1 MMLLHKSVDLFHKPL
16 SEMTNQEI
24 NALLMLNNDA
34 AFDLQAELNL
44 LRARDEALRREIDK
58 RSGVLR
64 SMRDNEGVV

>member
-1 MMLLHKSVDLFHKPL
+1 MN
-16 SEMTNQEI
+16 T
-24 NALLMLNNDA
+24 DA
-34 AFDLQAELNL
+34 VFDLQAELNL